1 MDTNGR
7 ERTYIAG
14 CIAFIAA
21 TVICLFTGKAWLG
34 TAVLLGSVFCAYY
47 FGRTVQ
53 RGKGQGAIP
62 SID

>member
-21 TVICLFTGKAWLG
+21 TVICLFTGEAWFG
-34 TAVLLGSVFCAYY
+34 TTVLLGSVFCAYY

-53 RGKGQGAIP
+53 RSKG
-62 SID
+62 